1 MFMVIEL
8 NKQPEVNIGMIGHVD
23 HGKTTLVQALT
34 GVWTARHSEELK
46 RAMTIKLGYADGV
59 IGYCK
64 NLQEPE
70 SYTTERSC
78 PDGSEP
84 EILRRVSYVDAPGH
98 EILMATVL
106 SGAALMDG
114 AILVISATDPC
125 PQPQT
130 REHLIAVKLIGVRN
144 IVVVQNKVDAVSKE
158 RALKNYE
165 EIRRFLEEMGYRDL
179 PVIPVSALHKIN
191 IDALLMHIQKYIP
204 TPERDVRAK
213 PLFLIARS
221 FDVNRP
227 GTPYEKLVGG
237 VIGGSVVRG
246 VFRVGDEIEIKPGI
260 EIRESSGKTYYKPL
274 QTRIAS
280 IRFGNEEFT
289 EARPGGLAAFGT
301 KLDPFYTKADKLVGG
316 FVSLAGELPEPEYEL
331 TIRYSLLERVVGVKE
346 MLKMTP
352 LKTRER
358 ILISIGTLTTFATIN
373 RISDEIMELT
383 SQKPVIA
390 LKDFSVAI
398 SRQIAGRW
406 RIAGYG
412 KIV

>member
-1 MFMVIEL
+1 MVIEL

-316 FVSLAGELPEPEYEL
+316 FVSLAGELPEPEYEF

>member
-1 MFMVIEL
+1 
-8 NKQPEVNIGMIGHVD
+8 
-23 HGKTTLVQALT
+23 
-34 GVWTARHSEELK
+34 
-46 RAMTIKLGYADGV
+46 
-59 IGYCK
+59 
-64 NLQEPE
+64 
-70 SYTTERSC
+70 
-78 PDGSEP
+78 
-84 EILRRVSYVDAPGH
+84 
-98 EILMATVL
+98 LMATVL

-316 FVSLAGELPEPEYEL
+316 FVSLAGELPEPEYEF